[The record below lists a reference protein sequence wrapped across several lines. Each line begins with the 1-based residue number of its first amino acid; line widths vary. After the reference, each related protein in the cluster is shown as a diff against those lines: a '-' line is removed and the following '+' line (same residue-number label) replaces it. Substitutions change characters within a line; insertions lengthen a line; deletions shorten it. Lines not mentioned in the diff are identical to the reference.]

1 MGRVA
6 AELAPPCKGFFSR
19 NSRKILYETRT
30 DGAQEEQRGELQ
42 ELRGPRGAPDP
53 ERADQPRGQHCTSRE
68 ALSTLL
74 EMPLLLQ

>member
-1 MGRVA
+1 MGATLLGRVA

-42 ELRGPRGAPDP
+42 ELRAAISAGLGAEY
-53 ERADQPRGQHCTSRE
+53 ERAR
-68 ALSTLL
+68 L
-74 EMPLLLQ
+74 EKLGLWQVQMLKL